1 MSSGRLPSLLLVL
14 AAAGFSAWGV
24 ILVLT
29 PGGSRFLE
37 WTVLVIAVALLIF
50 GVVSLKSSD
59 PQRARVIRWLL
70 TAFAVFGAVVVI
82 GLTADDSSSRTW
94 VRLGWAALL
103 VGFVTSLAAWW
114 GAPGS
119 SRRAVVGGGV
129 VGGIIIAAGVGIAV
143 NCDLTLQRSWCEP
156 AFEQEESLAA
166 RFVVKGIP
174 DRDGRAGGD
183 TGAYIR
189 SHFIEGTDIEGV
201 TTAPE
206 PFLFVERPIQSTEEA
221 RGRFTAADGPYANC
235 QVDAKVESLPAGN
248 VQTLSVSC
256 GSTE

>member
-14 AAAGFSAWGV
+14 AAAGFSAWSV
-24 ILVLT
+24 LLVLT
-29 PGGSRFLE
+29 PGGSTFLE
-37 WTVLVIAVALLIF
+37 WVVLVIGVALLVF
-50 GVVSLKSSD
+50 GVVSLQNSD

-70 TAFAVFGAVVVI
+70 TAFAIFGAVVVI

-114 GAPGS
+114 DAPGS
-119 SRRAVVGGGV
+119 SRQAVIGGGV
-129 VGGIIIAAGVGIAV
+129 AGAIIIAAGVGITV

-156 AFEQEESLAA
+156 AFEQEETLAA
-166 RFVVKGIP
+166 RFVVEGTP

-189 SHFIEGTDIEGV
+189 SHLIEGTDIEAV

-206 PFLFVERPIQSTEEA
+206 PFGFVKRPIQSTEEA
-221 RGRFTAADGPYANC
+221 RGRFTAEDGPYANC
-235 QVDAKVESLPAGN
+235 QVDAKVESVPAGN
-248 VQTLSVSC
+248 LQTLSVSC
-256 GSTE
+256 SSSD